1 MSEFKYEFKNLCK
14 SGQYRYSSAKVL
26 FVDQFLDLLKIYG
39 YVYIT
44 VPSKCRKVMMNYIWP
59 EREQVIIEQCT
70 ENSNVSH
77 GTISSSV
84 SVVPD

>member
-1 MSEFKYEFKNLCK
+1 MDENS
-14 SGQYRYSSAKVL
+14 
-26 FVDQFLDLLKIYG
+26 
-39 YVYIT
+39 IT
-44 VPSKCRKVMMNYIWP
+44 VPSTCTKVMMNDIWG

-70 ENSNVSH
+70 ENSSVSH

>member
-1 MSEFKYEFKNLCK
+1 MDMYIL
-14 SGQYRYSSAKVL
+14 
-26 FVDQFLDLLKIYG
+26 
-39 YVYIT
+39 IT
-44 VPSKCRKVMMNYIWP
+44 VPSKCREIMMNNIWP

-70 ENSNVSH
+70 ENSSVSH

>member
-14 SGQYRYSSAKVL
+14 SRQYHYPSAKFL
-26 FVDQFLDLLKIYG
+26 FEDQFLDLLKIYG

-44 VPSKCRKVMMNYIWP
+44 VPSKCRKVMMNNIWP

-70 ENSNVSH
+70 ENSSVSH

-84 SVVPD
+84 SVVDD

>member
-14 SGQYRYSSAKVL
+14 SGQYHYSSVKVL
-26 FVDQFLDLLKIYG
+26 FVDQFLDLLKNYG

-44 VPSKCRKVMMNYIWP
+44 VPSKCREVMMNNIWP
-59 EREQVIIEQCT
+59 EREQVIT